1 MIMTNAIG
9 GYEPNASIGKITRD
23 SKTYH
28 VYSVAQQLGSDT
40 FESLDDA
47 IAYCESTGF
56 EIIERKQDGY
66 GCPLI
71 KLVHTETA
79 AAKAAFEEQE
89 NAKWASAE
97 HGYIRF
103 GAIPKSGKS
112 INYATGNTESGVS
125 VFSADFLPNG
135 EYRLTGLNAN
145 QLWSASSIRNRK
157 VYRVWGD
164 VVGSGSDGE
173 PVVTVKKHK
182 AI

>member
-9 GYEPNASIGKITRD
+9 GYEPNATIGKITRD

-40 FESLDDA
+40 FDSLEDA
-47 IAYCESTGF
+47 IGYCESIGF
-56 EIIERKQDGY
+56 KIVERKQDGY

>member
-28 VYSVAQQLGSDT
+28 VYSVAKQIENDT
-40 FESLDDA
+40 FDSLEDA
-47 IAYCESTGF
+47 IGYCESVGF

-71 KLVHTETA
+71 KLEHPETIA
-79 AAKAAFEEQE
+79 AAKALSERE
-89 NAKWASAE
+89 NAKWENAE

-125 VFSADFLPNG
+125 VFSADFLPDG